1 MVKIFIFIAITAI
14 FYFSGDDQNQEEKYN
29 EIVKTYNTIPQS
41 EINKIVSK
49 LGESATIEQIVQ
61 QYNRK

>member
-1 MVKIFIFIAITAI
+1 MVKFFIIIAITAI
-14 FYFSGDDQNQEEKYN
+14 FYFSADDQNQEEKYN
-29 EIVKTYNTIPQS
+29 EIVKIYNTIPRS